1 MLLSKVFGNFIRHG
15 VTTTAEETFG
25 FSQEVVDEDG
35 IERFYQVS
43 WNPTVKL
50 HRLGK
55 SNFVFCFFLIVF
67 VFFVHLLECTV
78 NVLSGVATFEMNE
91 NKGQPLGVL
100 SSYAVGAL
108 ELTTV
113 P

>member
-1 MLLSKVFGNFIRHG
+1 MLLSKVFGNFIRNG
-15 VTTTAEETFG
+15 VATTTEETFG
-25 FSQEVVDEDG
+25 FSQKVIDKDG

-55 SNFVFCFFLIVF
+55 SNFVFIVF
-67 VFFVHLLECTV
+67 VFFVHLLECTI

>member
-1 MLLSKVFGNFIRHG
+1 MLLSKVFGNFIRNG
-15 VTTTAEETFG
+15 VATTAEETFV
-25 FSQEVVDEDG
+25 FSQEVIDEDG
-35 IERFYQVS
+35 MERFYQVS

-50 HRLGK
+50 HRLGM
-55 SNFVFCFFLIVF
+55 SNFVFSVF

-113 P
+113 L